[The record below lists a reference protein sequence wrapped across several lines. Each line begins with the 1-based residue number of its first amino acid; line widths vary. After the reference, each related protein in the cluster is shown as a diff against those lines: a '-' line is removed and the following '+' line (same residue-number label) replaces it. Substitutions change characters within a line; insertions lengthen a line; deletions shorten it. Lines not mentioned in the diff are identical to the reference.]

1 MGKRGKVLGV
11 LFAAVLIMVGNVNAY
26 AASSANWNV
35 NYLKGAPQQSAN
47 PVSYASIAFDSDGCY
62 INCTY
67 LTGSYDRQV
76 TVSSE
81 NAGGIKGGNKYIRS
95 VGKTKTFYMN
105 KSSSKDITYKFVA
118 TGSESCN
125 AKGTIYKVV

>member
-1 MGKRGKVLGV
+1 
-11 LFAAVLIMVGNVNAY
+11 MVGNVNAY

-47 PVSYASIAFDSDGCY
+47 PVSYATIAFDSDGFY

-81 NAGGIKGGNKYIRS
+81 NAGGIKVETNI
-95 VGKTKTFYMN
+95 
-105 KSSSKDITYKFVA
+105 FVLL
-118 TGSESCN
+118 E
-125 AKGTIYKVV
+125 KLKLFI